1 MAEAILVA
9 TLKVPPSSDGGD
21 LFKLAA
27 VAGWLEVRADLIGWL
42 DPAWLRS
49 KFPGRLLYSLRSR
62 EEGGNFDGTD
72 EERRESLVRASREYD
87 LVDIEAKRD
96 LSPDLLKL
104 IPSHK
109 RVVSSHS
116 VPAGA
121 VEKEFERL
129 SSIPAA
135 FYKLVI
141 ESASTGDG
149 LASLRLLRSLG
160 RADVVAYANGQS
172 GLWSRL
178 IAPRLGAPLVFGVAS
193 GAENGEPGISR
204 LVEDYGLPAMGPVEE
219 VYGIVGNPVSHSLS
233 PRLHNAAYRAMA
245 RPALFL
251 PFQVESFND
260 FWQEMAV
267 SSQLESIGISM
278 RGLTVASPYKEVSLE
293 LAGVRSAM
301 VHRAGAAN
309 IFVRSNGHWR
319 ADTTDP
325 EGVVLAIRGRG
336 IALRRKRAA
345 VVGCGGA
352 GRAVAAALEQEG
364 AIVTLVNR
372 GLERGRHA
380 VRLLGLPFAPLA
392 GFRAAG
398 FQLLVNAT
406 PVGRDGSEMPFDLE
420 ALSDD
425 AVVVDLTYGRNST
438 PLIEQAHSRGLTT
451 IDGKEVLLIQ
461 VARQFRMMIGREMP
475 DGLAHQVLGLEQV
488 ASVQAGSKSN
498 GPAG

>member
-9 TLKVPPSSDGGD
+9 TLKVPPSADGGD
-21 LFKLAA
+21 LLQLAS
-27 VAGWLEVRADLIGWL
+27 VAGWLEVRADLVPGL

-49 KFPGRLLYSLRSR
+49 KFPGRLLYTVRSR
-62 EEGGNFDGTD
+62 EEGGSFDGSND
-72 EERRESLVRASREYD
+72 GRRELLIRAARDYD
-87 LVDIEAKRD
+87 LVDLEANRD
-96 LSPDLLKL
+96 LEPELLAH

-109 RVVSSHS
+109 RVISWHSIPPDGIDKAFELVSS
-116 VPAGA
+116 
-121 VEKEFERL
+121 VEA
-129 SSIPAA
+129 S
-135 FYKLVI
+135 FYKLVV
-141 ESASTGDG
+141 ESGSPGDG
-149 LASLRLLRSLG
+149 LAPLRLLRSL
-160 RADVVAYANGQS
+160 RRPDVAAYASGQA

-178 IAPRLGAPLVFGVAS
+178 IAPHLGAPLVFGVAS
-193 GAENGEPGISR
+193 EAENCEPTITR
-204 LVEDYGLPAMGPVEE
+204 LVEDFGLPKMAPLEE

-251 PFQVESFND
+251 PFQVESFAD

-267 SSQLESIGISM
+267 GSRLESIGISM

-336 IALRRKRAA
+336 IALSRKRAA

-364 AIVTLVNR
+364 AAVTLVNR
-372 GLERGRHA
+372 GLERGGHA

-392 GFRAAG
+392 GFEASA
-398 FQLLVNAT
+398 FQL
-406 PVGRDGSEMPFDLE
+406 
-420 ALSDD
+420 
-425 AVVVDLTYGRNST
+425 
-438 PLIEQAHSRGLTT
+438 
-451 IDGKEVLLIQ
+451 
-461 VARQFRMMIGREMP
+461 
-475 DGLAHQVLGLEQV
+475 
-488 ASVQAGSKSN
+488 
-498 GPAG
+498 

>member
-21 LFKLAA
+21 LLKLAA
-27 VAGWLEVRADLIGWL
+27 VAGWLEVRADLVGWL

-49 KFPGRLLYSLRSR
+49 KFPGRLLYTLRSR
-62 EEGGNFDGTD
+62 EEGGTFDGSND
-72 EERRESLVRASREYD
+72 QRRESLIRASREYD
-87 LVDIEAKRD
+87 LVDIEANRD
-96 LSPDLLKL
+96 LVPELLAQ
-104 IPSHK
+104 IPSYK
-109 RVVSSHS
+109 RVVSWHS
-116 VPAGA
+116 VPRGD
-121 VEKEFERL
+121 VEEAFERL
-129 SSIPAA
+129 SSVAA
-135 FYKLVI
+135 SFYKLVI
-141 ESASTGDG
+141 ESASPGDG
-149 LASLRLLRSLG
+149 LAPLRLLRSLK
-160 RADVVAYANGQS
+160 RLDVVAYASGQT

-193 GAENGEPGISR
+193 EAENCEPTIAR
-204 LVEDYGLPAMGPVEE
+204 LVEDYGLPTMAPLEE

-251 PFQVESFND
+251 PFQVESFAD
-260 FWQEMAV
+260 FWRDVAV
-267 SSQLESIGISM
+267 GNRLESIGISM
-278 RGLTVASPYKEVSLE
+278 RGLTVVSPCKEASLE
-293 LAGVRSAM
+293 AAGVRSAM

-309 IFVRSNGHWR
+309 IFVRNNGHWR

-325 EGVVLAIRGRG
+325 EGVVLAIRRRG
-336 IALRRKRAA
+336 IALERKRAA

-364 AIVTLVNR
+364 AAVTLVNR
-372 GLERGRHA
+372 GLERGAHA

-392 GFRAAG
+392 GFKAAG

-406 PVGRDGSEMPFDLE
+406 PIGRDGSEMPFDLE

-425 AVVVDLTYGRNST
+425 AVVVDLAYGRNRT
-438 PLIEQAHSRGLTT
+438 PLVEQARSRGLLA

-461 VARQFRMMIGREMP
+461 VARQFQMMIGREMP
-475 DGLAHQVLGLEQV
+475 DGLAHRVLGLEQG

-498 GPAG
+498 GPMG

>member
-21 LFKLAA
+21 LLKLAS
-27 VAGWLEVRADLIGWL
+27 VAGWLEVRADLVGWL

-49 KFPGRLLYSLRSR
+49 KFPGRLLYTLRSR
-62 EEGGNFDGTD
+62 EEGGSFDGTND
-72 EERRESLVRASREYD
+72 ERRQSLIRASREYD
-87 LVDIEAKRD
+87 LVDIEANRD
-96 LSPDLLKL
+96 LVPELLAE

-109 RVVSSHS
+109 RVVSWHS
-116 VPAGA
+116 VPRED
-121 VEKEFERL
+121 VEEAFKQL
-129 SSIPAA
+129 SSVAA
-135 FYKLVI
+135 SFYKLVI
-141 ESASTGDG
+141 ESGSPGDG
-149 LASLRLLRSLG
+149 LAPLRLLSSLN
-160 RADVVAYANGQS
+160 RPDVTAYANGQA
-172 GLWSRL
+172 GLWTRL

-193 GAENGEPGISR
+193 ETENCEPTISR
-204 LVEDYGLPAMGPVEE
+204 LVEDYGLPTMAPLEE

-251 PFQVESFND
+251 PFQVDSFAD
-260 FWQEMAV
+260 FWREVAV
-267 SSQLESIGISM
+267 NNPLESIGISM
-278 RGLTVASPYKEVSLE
+278 RGLTVVSPYKEASLE
-293 LAGVRSAM
+293 SAGVWSAM

-309 IFVRSNGHWR
+309 IFVRNNGHWR

-325 EGVVLAIRGRG
+325 EGVVLAIRRRG
-336 IALRRKRAA
+336 IALERRRAA

-364 AIVTLVNR
+364 AAVTLVNR
-372 GLERGRHA
+372 GLERGGHA

-392 GFRAAG
+392 GFKAAG

-406 PVGRDGSEMPFDLE
+406 PIGRDGSEMPFDLE

-425 AVVVDLTYGRNST
+425 AVVVDLAYGRNRT
-438 PLIEQAHSRGLTT
+438 PLVEQARSRGLIT

-461 VARQFRMMIGREMP
+461 VARQFQMMIGRDMP
-475 DGLAHQVLGLEQV
+475 DGLAHQVLGLDQG
-488 ASVQAGSKSN
+488 APAHFGTTSS
-498 GPAG
+498 GPMG

>member
-21 LFKLAA
+21 LLKLAA
-27 VAGWLEVRADLIGWL
+27 VAGWLEVRADLVGWL

-49 KFPGRLLYSLRSR
+49 KFPGRLLYTLRSR
-62 EEGGNFDGTD
+62 EEGGTFDGSND
-72 EERRESLVRASREYD
+72 QRRESLIRASREYD
-87 LVDIEAKRD
+87 LVDIEANRD
-96 LSPDLLKL
+96 LVPELLAQ
-104 IPSHK
+104 IPSYK
-109 RVVSSHS
+109 RVVSWHS
-116 VPAGA
+116 VPRGD
-121 VEKEFERL
+121 VEEAFERL
-129 SSIPAA
+129 SSVAA
-135 FYKLVI
+135 SFYKLVI
-141 ESASTGDG
+141 ESASPGDG
-149 LASLRLLRSLG
+149 LAPLRLLRSLK
-160 RADVVAYANGQS
+160 RLDVVAYASGQT

-193 GAENGEPGISR
+193 EAENCEPTIAR
-204 LVEDYGLPAMGPVEE
+204 LVEDYGLPTMAPLEE

-251 PFQVESFND
+251 PFQVESFAD
-260 FWQEMAV
+260 FWRDVAV
-267 SSQLESIGISM
+267 GNRLESIGISM
-278 RGLTVASPYKEVSLE
+278 RGLTVVSPCKEASLE
-293 LAGVRSAM
+293 AAGVRSAM

-309 IFVRSNGHWR
+309 IFVRNNGHWR

-325 EGVVLAIRGRG
+325 EGVVLAIRRRG
-336 IALRRKRAA
+336 IALERKRAA

-364 AIVTLVNR
+364 AAVTLVNR
-372 GLERGRHA
+372 GLERGAHA

-392 GFRAAG
+392 GFKAAG

-406 PVGRDGSEMPFDLE
+406 PIGRDGSEMPFDLE

-425 AVVVDLTYGRNST
+425 AVVVDLAYGRNRT
-438 PLIEQAHSRGLTT
+438 PLVEQARSRGLLA

-475 DGLAHQVLGLEQV
+475 DGLAHRVLGLEQG

-498 GPAG
+498 GPMG